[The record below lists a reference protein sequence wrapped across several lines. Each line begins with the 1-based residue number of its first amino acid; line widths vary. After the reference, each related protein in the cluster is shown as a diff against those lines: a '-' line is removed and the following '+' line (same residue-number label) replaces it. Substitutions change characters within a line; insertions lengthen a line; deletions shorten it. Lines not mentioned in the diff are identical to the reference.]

1 VASGF
6 VGALAAGRCTDQ
18 PQGEKPSQ
26 FVGPIPP
33 PRPPCETGATTVVD
47 LASTLAEP
55 LVDLNIAVFATQAD
69 RAARVAARGFA
80 GAGVGLALNDIYR
93 GLDEG
98 NNTRV
103 AWGVLDLVASG
114 ASVNPLLAPVTST
127 YFMARFVVAMH
138 QPAGQR
144 SSCGPLH

>member
-1 VASGF
+1 MTSHNLSGRSHRH
-6 VGALAAGRCTDQ
+6 A
-18 PQGEKPSQ
+18 
-26 FVGPIPP
+26 
-33 PRPPCETGATTVVD
+33 PCETGATAVVD

-80 GAGVGLALNDIYR
+80 GLGVGLALNDIAHGWY
-93 GLDEG
+93 EG
-98 NNTRV
+98 DATQV
-103 AWGVLDLVASG
+103 AWGALDLIASG

-127 YFMARFVVAMH
+127 YFMARFVVSMY
-138 QPAGQR
+138 QPAGDR